1 MAKPQ
6 IITLPCALLLW
17 DYWPLKRMFA
27 KPVSGDPSNPTPR
40 SFGFLVAEKIPL
52 FILALAGSIMTVKAQ
67 RTADAVRALSD
78 FSLSVR
84 LQNAIV
90 SYARYLKILFWPEHL
105 TPLYPHPGTSLT
117 TWQTV
122 GSALLLLAITAMVL
136 WFKEKRYLAMG
147 WFWFLG
153 VLVPMIGIVQVG
165 EQAMADRFVYI
176 PMIGIAIAFVW
187 GGYEIAQNIAQDKE
201 KKIPAKW
208 LVAPATAMLLT
219 LGALTYHQVK
229 YWKDGVTLF
238 RYTLSITDKNYMA
251 HQAMAM
257 ALDKENRIEEAIPE
271 FNAAE
276 ALHDFP
282 LPQVLNLA
290 IYEERNGH
298 VDGAMKLYQ
307 KVLSKS
313 PDPQLRAMALDQIG
327 SAEIK
332 IKNYEG
338 AKQAYEGALQIRL
351 DDPAALLGSGLLA
364 ERDGKNDVAVTQLTK
379 SVNREPSDIGILL
392 LAGALRR
399 DHRLEEAQAA
409 EEMATKISRDMDRAR
424 AGASQMEIM
433 FGVFPETAASTVQT
447 GKKIN

>member
-1 MAKPQ
+1 
-6 IITLPCALLLW
+6 
-17 DYWPLKRMFA
+17 
-27 KPVSGDPSNPTPR
+27 
-40 SFGFLVAEKIPL
+40 
-52 FILALAGSIMTVKAQ
+52 
-67 RTADAVRALSD
+67 
-78 FSLSVR
+78 
-84 LQNAIV
+84 
-90 SYARYLKILFWPEHL
+90 
-105 TPLYPHPGTSLT
+105 
-117 TWQTV
+117 
-122 GSALLLLAITAMVL
+122 MVL

-187 GGYEIAQNIAQDKE
+187 GGYEIAQNKE
-201 KKIPAKW
+201 KEILAKW
-208 LVAPATAMLLT
+208 LIAPATAMLLI
-219 LGALTYHQVK
+219 LGALTYRQVE

-238 RYTLSITDKNYMA
+238 RYTLSVTDKNYMA
-251 HQAMAM
+251 HQALAM

-307 KVLSKS
+307 KVLSQS
-313 PDPQLRAMALDQIG
+313 PDPQLRATALDQVG

-332 IKNYEG
+332 LKNYEN
-338 AKQAYEGALQIRL
+338 AKQAYEGALQIRPE
-351 DDPAALLGSGLLA
+351 DSAALLGSGLLA
-364 ERDGKNDVAVTQLTK
+364 ERDGKNDIAVSQLTK
-379 SVNREPSDIGILL
+379 SVNREPSDIAILL

-399 DHRLEEAQAA
+399 GHRLQEAQAA
-409 EEMATKISRDMDRAR
+409 EAMAAKISRDLDRAR
-424 AGASQMEIM
+424 AGATQMEIL
-433 FGVFPETAASTVQT
+433 FGVFPETASSTTQT